1 MTTGKKVLAAVLGGF
16 VFLNLWAVTTGGLSR
31 LVDLFAD
38 ANPWAILFAVDL
50 SISLGLVLTW
60 MARDARAR
68 GQSIAGWIAL
78 TLATGS
84 IGPLLYLLR
93 RR

>member
-16 VFLNLWAVTTGGLSR
+16 VFLNLWAVATGGLSR
-31 LVDLFAD
+31 LFDLFAD

-50 SISLGLVLTW
+50 SIALGLVIAW
-60 MARDARAR
+60 MARDARSR
-68 GQSIAGWIAL
+68 GHAVAGWIAL
-78 TLATGS
+78 TIATGS